1 MLKVYAYLFSALVM
15 CLGASA
21 WVINTQLNVAPI
33 ATSAE
38 LTLARTILTSNS
50 YAHPEWADKVMVKP
64 AHSVHFEQNIAEQ
77 RDPHHIFISI
87 VFYASVAV
95 AVMLVSWP
103 LLRDLNRLRQASKAI
118 YKGDFSAQASLG
130 KFSVIKRIGDSFD
143 EMARALR
150 DQSDYQRQLIN
161 AVSHDFLTPISR
173 AKFALEISKE
183 AAQSKLDSNSVLQD
197 MTELEMLVEEFL
209 TYAELNQCRP
219 AIRPSMHHARNL
231 LEHGCDKFRIYS
243 DIDIEIH
250 CHCETI
256 EVDRRSFM
264 RILQNLMS
272 NSVRFATSTIHVHLA
287 DKPHGIELTVED
299 DGPGFSEKFTPKLLH
314 AFVKNHQVAQ
324 REQTGVGL
332 GLSIVSKLCA
342 WNDADID
349 LGCSDTLG
357 GASVRIVF

>member
-1 MLKVYAYLFSALVM
+1 
-15 CLGASA
+15 
-21 WVINTQLNVAPI
+21 
-33 ATSAE
+33 
-38 LTLARTILTSNS
+38 
-50 YAHPEWADKVMVKP
+50 MVKP
-64 AHSVHFEQNIAEQ
+64 AHSVHFEQNIAEQLASGAVVPLLSQQHQLYFYYLAQNAQQLRVLGPLAQEQ

-299 DGPGFSEKFTPKLLH
+299 DGPGFSEKLTPKLLH